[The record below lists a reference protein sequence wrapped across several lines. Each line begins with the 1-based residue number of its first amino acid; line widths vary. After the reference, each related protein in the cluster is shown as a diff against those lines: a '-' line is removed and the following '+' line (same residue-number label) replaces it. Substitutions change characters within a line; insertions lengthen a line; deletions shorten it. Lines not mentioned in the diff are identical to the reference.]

1 MYQYGIASAKGKDA
15 LRQRKSYKMI
25 SINIIE
31 TRFFLGAGY
40 ACFLEISPSALKTS
54 AYFAGYNWRIEKV
67 QSLQSL
73 WSFHHMCY
81 QALCGL

>member
-31 TRFFLGAGY
+31 ARFFLRHRLRVLPRN
-40 ACFLEISPSALKTS
+40 FSLSPKNRRLL
-54 AYFAGYNWRIEKV
+54 RR
-67 QSLQSL
+67 L
-73 WSFHHMCY
+73 
-81 QALCGL
+81 

>member
-31 TRFFLGAGY
+31 TRFFPGAGY

-54 AYFAGYNWRIEKV
+54 AYFAGYNWGLKKY
-67 QSLQSL
+67 
-73 WSFHHMCY
+73 SFCNPY
-81 QALCGL
+81 DLFTTCTQALCGL

>member
-1 MYQYGIASAKGKDA
+1 MYHYGIGSAKGKDA

-31 TRFFLGAGY
+31 TRFFPGAGY

-73 WSFHHMCY
+73 
-81 QALCGL
+81 